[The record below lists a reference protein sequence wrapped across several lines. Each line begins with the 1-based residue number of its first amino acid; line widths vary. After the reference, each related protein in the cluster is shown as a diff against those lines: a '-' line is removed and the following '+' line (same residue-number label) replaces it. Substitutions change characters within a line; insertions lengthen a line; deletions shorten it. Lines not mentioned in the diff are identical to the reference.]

1 MIKKLFVVAALM
13 MLILSAC
20 GGQAAGETSTA
31 TTAATEA
38 PIATTAVPATEVPV
52 TTDTTA
58 PPSPE
63 TGVSATA
70 TSSTPLAATPTVG
83 TLQPANAAD
92 CTNSASFVAD
102 VTIPDNTNVA
112 AGTTFTKTWR
122 ISNTGTCI
130 WGPDYTLAYYSDERL
145 GGPAS
150 VPLAITYPG
159 QTADISVDFVAP
171 NTT

>member
-38 PIATTAVPATEVPV
+38 PIATTAVPVTEAPV
-52 TTDTTA
+52 MTDTAA
-58 PPSPE
+58 PPSLE
-63 TGVSATA
+63 TTA
-70 TSSTPLAATPTVG
+70 TSSTPLSTTPTVG

-112 AGTTFTKTWR
+112 GGTTFTKTWR

-130 WGPDYTLAYYSDERL
+130 WGPDYKLTHYSDELL
-145 GGPAS
+145 GAPPS
-150 VPLAITYPG
+150 VPLPITNPG
-159 QTADISVDFVAP
+159 QTADI
-171 NTT
+171 